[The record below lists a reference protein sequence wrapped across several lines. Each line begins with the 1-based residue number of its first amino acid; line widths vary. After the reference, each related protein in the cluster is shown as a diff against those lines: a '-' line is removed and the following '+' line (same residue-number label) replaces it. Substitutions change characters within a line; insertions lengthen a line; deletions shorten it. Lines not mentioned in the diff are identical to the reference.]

1 MDNNVDGASGNDD
14 DDGGGATV
22 IGATGDRKA
31 RRATTLT
38 MMAMERRATTLKM
51 MAMVHW
57 VMMTMMTMVHL
68 EAMMATMA
76 TAPRAMTTMVM
87 AGDNLDDER
96 RRNGRWD
103 GSANGSTSAMDGGRS
118 IMLKSC
124 HCLSSSSV
132 LCVEQNIS
140 VSACVSKILTDI
152 FFLRDRHTTFYVYY
166 DE

>member
-1 MDNNVDGASGNDD
+1 MDNNDDDASGNDD
-14 DDGGGATV
+14 DNGGGATI
-22 IGATGDRKA
+22 IGTTGTRKA
-31 RRATTLT
+31 RRAMTLT
-38 MMAMERRATTLKM
+38 MMVTEQRATTLKM

-57 VMMTMMTMVHL
+57 VMITMMMTTVHL

-76 TAPRAMTTMVM
+76 MAPRAMTTIVM
-87 AGDNLDDER
+87 AGDNLDR
-96 RRNGRWD
+96 HWD
-103 GSANGSTSAMDGGRS
+103 GSAKGSTSAIDGGRS
-118 IMLKSC
+118 IMLKSR